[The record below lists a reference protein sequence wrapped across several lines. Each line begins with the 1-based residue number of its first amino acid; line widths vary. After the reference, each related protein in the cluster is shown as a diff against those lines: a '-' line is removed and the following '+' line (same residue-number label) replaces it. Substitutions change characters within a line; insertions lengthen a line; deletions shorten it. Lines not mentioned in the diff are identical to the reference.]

1 MLYAHNLQRQP
12 HGDMHNVLLR
22 SQLHDELL
30 LTMPR
35 KPSEAPQKAA
45 KPKGKGEVAIAPQN
59 AQEPAKKKLGAP
71 KGSGSKY
78 TEEIADQICDLVS
91 NGINLRKVCR
101 MEGMPAWRTVYDWVV
116 ARPDFAARL
125 ARAREMGYDSLAEEA
140 LEISNTPHLG
150 QKKVFSSGAGEDDD
164 SMTVTEE
171 DMLGHRKLQIE
182 TRLKLLAVWD
192 PKRYGNKVQVGGDA
206 ENPIKIEAEVQAENL
221 LSAVLK
227 NVELKKQVDD

>member
-1 MLYAHNLQRQP
+1 
-12 HGDMHNVLLR
+12 
-22 SQLHDELL
+22 
-30 LTMPR
+30 MPETA
-35 KPSEAPQKAA
+35 KKTAAKAPKQPQKAA
-45 KPKGKGEVAIAPQN
+45 NPKAKGEVAIAPQI

-78 TEEIADQICDLVS
+78 TEEIADRICDLVS
-91 NGINLRKVCR
+91 NGVNLRRVCR